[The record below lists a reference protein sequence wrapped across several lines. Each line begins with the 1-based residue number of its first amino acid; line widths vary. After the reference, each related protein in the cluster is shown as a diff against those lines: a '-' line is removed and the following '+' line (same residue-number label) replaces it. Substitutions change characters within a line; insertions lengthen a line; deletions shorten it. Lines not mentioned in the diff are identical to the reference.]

1 LKGNASILLAL
12 AIALMAWVS
21 PTPSRA
27 QGTAAP
33 PAEAAIDTTVEAGE
47 ADAEEPR
54 RKLVKWNEYDG
65 PISTLRFGFG
75 FLVDFVSYAQD
86 DESKQQ
92 LPGVENP
99 DAGLRD
105 FRVLFKG
112 KFKTKR
118 PLSWTLGY
126 MYDGADDEWRF
137 RQTGFIVG
145 VPELSGNFF
154 LGRTKEG
161 YSMIKVMVGYHGW
174 THERS
179 PSNDAFVPILADGI
193 KYFGYYEKPRVYLS
207 LGAFADALTE
217 NEKFATA
224 DNQYVARLGWLPR
237 LSQDGQEMMFVGAMT
252 RDFKPDEG
260 SIQPRSRGGSYL
272 GPYFIDA
279 GKFKSDHGRTD
290 GVEAFYRNGPWLF
303 GTEYHWQNLEPLG
316 EGDVLFHGGDAVLT
330 WNITGE
336 TRPYNIRGAYFEAV
350 SPNKTVFEGGPG
362 AWEAVLHVSYTDLDA
377 GRFHGGK
384 YWRVTPMVNWHMS
397 DNVRLEFVY
406 GYGELDRFDLTG
418 HTQFFQS
425 RIQLS
430 L

>member
-1 LKGNASILLAL
+1 MRLAQLLVLIALLLASTPL
-12 AIALMAWVS
+12 
-21 PTPSRA
+21 PSRA
-27 QGTAAP
+27 DPAP
-33 PAEAAIDTTVEAGE
+33 PDSTIDTTVEAGE

-65 PISTLRFGFG
+65 PISTLRFGGG
-75 FLVDFVSYAQD
+75 FLVDFVTYAQD
-86 DESKQQ
+86 DESKEQ
-92 LPGVENP
+92 LPNVENP
-99 DAGLRD
+99 DVGLRD
-105 FRVLFKG
+105 FRLLFKG

-118 PLSWTLGY
+118 PFSWTLGY
-126 MYDGADDEWRF
+126 MYDGADDDWRF

-174 THERS
+174 TNERS
-179 PSNDAFVPILADGI
+179 PASDAFIPILADGL

-207 LGAFADALTE
+207 LGAYTDELTE
-217 NEKFATA
+217 DEQFATA
-224 DNQYVARLGWLPR
+224 DNQLVARLGWLPR
-237 LSQDGQEMMFVGAMT
+237 LSEDGNEMLFVAAMT
-252 RDFKPDEG
+252 RDFEPDEG
-260 SIQPRSRGGSYL
+260 FIQPRARGGSYL

-279 GKFKSDHGRTD
+279 GKFASDHGRTD
-290 GVEAFYRNGPWLF
+290 GVEAFYRKGPWLF
-303 GTEYHWQNLEPLG
+303 GTEYHWQNLAPVG

-336 TRPYNIRGAYFEAV
+336 TRPYNIKGAYFEAV

-362 AWEAVLHVSYTDLDA
+362 AWEAVLHVSYTDLDS
-377 GRFHGGK
+377 GHFQGGK
-384 YWRVTPMVNWHMS
+384 YWRLTPMVNWHMS
-397 DNVRLEFVY
+397 DNLRLEFTY

-418 HTQFFQS
+418 GTQFFQA
-425 RIQLS
+425 RIQTS